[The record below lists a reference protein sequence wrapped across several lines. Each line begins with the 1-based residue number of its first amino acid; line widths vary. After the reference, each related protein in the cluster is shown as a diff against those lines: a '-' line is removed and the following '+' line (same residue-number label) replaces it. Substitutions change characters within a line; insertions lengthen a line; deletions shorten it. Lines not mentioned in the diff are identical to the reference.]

1 MVGNLPKRC
10 ERCNATVTHGNMKRH
25 NSRHHP
31 EQLFS
36 LFPEATAAG
45 LELRDTLSG
54 VLERCDIPE
63 EVWPARRGVLD
74 RLQNYRHL
82 EHRTTVFDLLG
93 GCTPQ
98 IVNDTLVGEALPP
111 FEELIVQLAAVVG
124 HARAE
129 DERLSDDLIV
139 RVVIA

>member
-1 MVGNLPKRC
+1 M
-10 ERCNATVTHGNMKRH
+10 TVTHGNMKRH

-31 EQLFS
+31 KQLVNP
-36 LFPEATAAG
+36 FPVAAATG

-54 VLERCDIPE
+54 VLERCGIPE
-63 EVWPARRGVLD
+63 ELWPARRGVLD

-93 GCTPQ
+93 GCKLQ
-98 IVNDTLVGEALPP
+98 IINDTLMGEALPP
-111 FEELIVQLAAVVG
+111 FEELVVQLAAVVG
-124 HARAE
+124 HARAR

-139 RVVIA
+139 RVVMV